1 MWLPRALA
9 YGCSYK
15 TFWRLN
21 PHKLESFRKAHELEL
36 KEQAEMQDSFAWL
49 IGTYTSEAMGMW
61 LGKNHNPYPSRP
73 RGLEKTESA
82 KSGRGEMSDGA
93 KFAAF
98 AAAHRQE
105 VRKHRGK

>member
-1 MWLPRALA
+1 
-9 YGCSYK
+9 
-15 TFWRLN
+15 
-21 PHKLESFRKAHELEL
+21 
-36 KEQAEMQDSFAWL
+36 MQDSFAWL

-73 RGLEKTESA
+73 RGLEKTEPA